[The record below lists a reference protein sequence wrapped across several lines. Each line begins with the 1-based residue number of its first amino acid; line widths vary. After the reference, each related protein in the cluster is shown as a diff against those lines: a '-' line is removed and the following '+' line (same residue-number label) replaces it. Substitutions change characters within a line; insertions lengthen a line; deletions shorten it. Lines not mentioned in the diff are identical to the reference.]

1 MVFQCSLH
9 LKNKGNIKREKG
21 SVMKSG
27 FVAIV
32 GKPNVGKSTLLNR
45 LIGEKV
51 SIVSPKP
58 QTTRNKILGILNEPD
73 YQIIFI
79 DTPGIHKSHNKLD
92 EYMEKSIK
100 VAQKDVDVLLLMIDG
115 SKGIRQNDLDFVRQ
129 YEKSSQKVIVLVN
142 KIDTTTFEKLYPDLA
157 KLNSMSFVE
166 DIIPISA
173 KTGKNVDVLL
183 NKIKSLLTDT
193 TIYFD
198 EDMYTDK
205 SLRFMVAEM
214 VREKA
219 LYLLQDEIPHGLAIE
234 VVKMQD
240 IDGVMHI
247 DIDIICER
255 KTHKMIIIGK
265 NGSMLKEIGSRAR
278 IDIENLLGQKVYLQL
293 FVKVKEDWR
302 SSNYYVTDFGY
313 DQTDL

>member
-1 MVFQCSLH
+1 
-9 LKNKGNIKREKG
+9 
-21 SVMKSG
+21 MKSG
-27 FVAIV
+27 FVAII

-45 LIGEKV
+45 IIGEKV

-58 QTTRNKILGILNEPD
+58 QTTRNKILGILNEKD

-79 DTPGIHKSHNKLD
+79 DTPGMHKSHNKLD

-100 VAQKDVDVLLLMIDG
+100 EAQKDVDVLLIMLDG
-115 SKGIRQNDLDFVRQ
+115 SKGIRQADIDQ
-129 YEKSSQKVIVLVN
+129 IKSYEKTNQKVIVVVN

-157 KLNSMSFVE
+157 KLNSLSFVV

-173 KTGKNVDVLL
+173 RSGKNVDVLVD
-183 NKIKSLLTDT
+183 KIKSLLTDT
-193 TIYFD
+193 QVYFD
-198 EDMYTDK
+198 NDMYTDK
-205 SLRFMVAEM
+205 SVRFMLAEF

-234 VVKMQD
+234 VVSMQEENN
-240 IDGVMHI
+240 VMSI
-247 DIDIICER
+247 DIDIVVER
-255 KTHKMIIIGK
+255 KTHKMIVIGK

-278 IDIENLLGQKVYLQL
+278 VDMEELLGTKVYLQL

-302 SSNYYVTDFGY
+302 NSDYYVDDFGY
-313 DQTDL
+313 KKTDL